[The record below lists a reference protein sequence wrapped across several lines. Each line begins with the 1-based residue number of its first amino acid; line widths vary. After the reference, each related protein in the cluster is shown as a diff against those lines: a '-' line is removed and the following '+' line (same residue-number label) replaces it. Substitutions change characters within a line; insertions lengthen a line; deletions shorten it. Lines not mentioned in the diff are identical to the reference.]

1 MKKIT
6 IEDLFEIN
14 VQDFVNVITEF
25 ISTHVNKARAQGVV
39 IGLSGGVDS
48 STAAFLAVNALGKE
62 RVYGLIMPDRRTT
75 PEDDIEDAIEVAK
88 LLDIRYSV
96 IDITRIYDAY
106 VNSIP
111 FFSNTHKIA
120 CGNLRARIRM
130 NILYYYANSNNFLVL
145 GSGDRS
151 ELLIGYYTKY
161 GDGAVD
167 LLPLG
172 CLYKTQVRYIGK
184 HLGLPEKIYKK
195 PSSPRLWPG
204 HMAEEELGMS
214 YTEIDLVLYS
224 LFDKGLSPEEASKA
238 TGVHISKVMK
248 ILEMHKKTRHK
259 RMVPPVPN
267 LPDGRYPLK
276 ELDRL

>member
-6 IEDLFEIN
+6 IEDLLKIN
-14 VQDFVNVITEF
+14 VQDYINVITEF
-25 ISTHVNKARAQGVV
+25 ISTHVSEARAQGVV

-48 STAAFLAVNALGKE
+48 STVAFLAVNALGKE

-75 PEDDIEDAIEVAK
+75 PEDDVEDAIEVAK
-88 LLDIRYSV
+88 LLGIKYSIV
-96 IDITRIYDAY
+96 DITKIYDAY
-106 VNSIP
+106 THNIP
-111 FFSNTHKIA
+111 FFSNTHKVA

-130 NILYYYANSNNFLVL
+130 NILYYYANLNNFLVL

-172 CLYKTQVRYIGK
+172 CLYKTQVRYVGK
-184 HLGLPEKIYKK
+184 YLGLPERICKK

-224 LFDKGLSPEEASKA
+224 LFDEGLSPEETSKA
-238 TGVHISKVMK
+238 TGVDISKVMK

-276 ELDRL
+276 ELN